1 MQMVDRDERQP
12 ACPGQGLCGRDANE
26 QGADK
31 TGSLRDGDEVHVVER
46 GVGVVERPSNRRKQQ
61 LEMMARRDLR
71 DDAAVPRVQLGL
83 RGDDVGEEPAVLRDE
98 RRRGLVAGGLDSED
112 HAEARSRTG
121 SFHMISASSRL
132 SV

>member
-12 ACPGQGLCGRDANE
+12 PRPGQGLCGRDPDE
-26 QGADK
+26 QGADEAR
-31 TGSLRDGDEVHVVER
+31 SLGDGDPVDVVER
-46 GVGVVERPSNRRKQQ
+46 GSRVFERAPHGGEQK
-61 LEMMARRDLR
+61 LEMVARGDLR

-83 RGDDVGEEPAVLRDE
+83 RRDDVREQPAVVGDE
-98 RRRGLVAGGLDSED
+98 RGRGLVAGGLQAQD

-121 SFHMISASSRL
+121 SFHMIRASSRL